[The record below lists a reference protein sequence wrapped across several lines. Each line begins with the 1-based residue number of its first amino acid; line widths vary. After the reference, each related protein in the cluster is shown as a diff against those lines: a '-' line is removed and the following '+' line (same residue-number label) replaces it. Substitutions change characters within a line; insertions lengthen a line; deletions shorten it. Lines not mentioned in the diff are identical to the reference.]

1 MNFLKDFFQTIN
13 KQRLRTFLTLFGIMW
28 GTATLIILLAFG
40 MGLGDQLKL
49 NFRGMGEEIVL
60 VFGSRTTMPYEGYGI
75 GRPVRFRESD
85 AWALQQNIPQI
96 SQIAPEY
103 TTWQAELRYKDRRN
117 TPQLTGVPVNY
128 SDMRNIF
135 EQKGGRWL
143 NARDIEEQR
152 RVIFIGDK
160 LKELL
165 FGEEEAIGKQI
176 FVNQTPFTVIGVM
189 QPKSQDSSYGQRDE
203 NRAFI
208 PLTTFSTLFGT
219 DIINNILYQ
228 LEDPRIGA
236 YVKDQVQLVISQ
248 RHRFDPADTDA
259 LLIWDTSD
267 FWSFI
272 RWFIIGFNSFM
283 GIIGF
288 VTLAVGGIGVANIMF
303 VVVQERMKEIGIRRS
318 VGARRSTILAHFFGE
333 TFMLVGLGA
342 ALGYL
347 IGWAIVGA
355 MHYIPIREFIG
366 TPQFTPGV
374 GLIAFFVLAAIG
386 LAAGWMPAYRASR
399 LNVIECLK

>member
-96 SQIAPEY
+96 SRIAPEY
-103 TTWQAELRYKDRRN
+103 TTWQAELRYKNLRN
-117 TPQLTGVPVNY
+117 SPQLTGVPVNY

-143 NARDIEEQR
+143 NERDIEEQR

-165 FGEEEAIGKQI
+165 FGEEEAVGKQI
-176 FVNQTPFTVIGVM
+176 
-189 QPKSQDSSYGQRDE
+189 
-203 NRAFI
+203 
-208 PLTTFSTLFGT
+208 
-219 DIINNILYQ
+219 
-228 LEDPRIGA
+228 
-236 YVKDQVQLVISQ
+236 
-248 RHRFDPADTDA
+248 
-259 LLIWDTSD
+259 
-267 FWSFI
+267 
-272 RWFIIGFNSFM
+272 
-283 GIIGF
+283 
-288 VTLAVGGIGVANIMF
+288 
-303 VVVQERMKEIGIRRS
+303 
-318 VGARRSTILAHFFGE
+318 
-333 TFMLVGLGA
+333 
-342 ALGYL
+342 
-347 IGWAIVGA
+347 
-355 MHYIPIREFIG
+355 
-366 TPQFTPGV
+366 
-374 GLIAFFVLAAIG
+374 
-386 LAAGWMPAYRASR
+386 
-399 LNVIECLK
+399 